1 MEIRIEDARYFGACI
16 ETVSLLVEEANMQFL
31 NEGIEIVAMDS
42 SAIALIEFNL
52 PNKVF
57 SKYDVLDEKLGINF
71 KDLNKIMSRAREDES
86 LVLKK
91 DKDKLNVIFLKDK
104 SQRKYK
110 INLIQLDK
118 EVKKLKP
125 KAEIEVKVAQSE
137 FLNVLND
144 TALVAEYLQ
153 FKTDKNKLMIYGN
166 GSYAEVESDFI
177 DIDSKNEIKVMF
189 NLKYLLAMASKAD
202 KDSEIKLTLA
212 NNEPLSLNY
221 NIRDA
226 SIKFVLAPYM
236 NE

>member
-137 FLNVLND
+137 FLNVLKN

>member
-137 FLNVLND
+137 FLNVLKD